1 MTLVAGFDLW
11 YEAEQARALPSVR
24 EFMGH
29 LPASVHFFLSATTQE
44 KLPAEKSKSYP
55 DSKNGWREVTCY
67 NDTVDG
73 QYRGEL

>member
-29 LPASVHFFLSATTQE
+29 LPASGHFFCLPPPKRNSLLRNPKVILIAKTVEE
-44 KLPAEKSKSYP
+44 K
-55 DSKNGWREVTCY
+55 
-67 NDTVDG
+67 
-73 QYRGEL
+73 